1 MKFKNAYTK
10 SKFKGKKMSQEV
22 NTIPDQNLSIRELLD
37 RHSRGLP
44 LGASQKQGEY
54 FDTEI
59 PRYDDLVDMLEHKK
73 QLVKEH
79 KDLTKQIEK
88 EQTAQKQKATAE
100 AVEVAKKQLQDIGSN
115 TTNVVS

>member
-10 SKFKGKKMSQEV
+10 SKFKGKKMDQTV
-22 NTIPDQNLSIRELLD
+22 NTVPDQNLSIRQLLD

-44 LGASQKQGEY
+44 LGASQNQGEY

-59 PRYDDLVDMLEHKK
+59 PIFDDLVDMMEHKK
-73 QLVKEH
+73 NLVQEH

-88 EQTAQKQKATAE
+88 EQKAQKEKAIAE
-100 AVEVAKKQLQDIGSN
+100 EIAKTKSIKTDES
-115 TTNVVS
+115 

>member
-10 SKFKGKKMSQEV
+10 NKWKGKKMDQTV
-22 NTIPDQNLSIRELLD
+22 NTVPDQNLSIRQLLD

-44 LGASQKQGEY
+44 LGASQNHGEY

-59 PRYDDLVDMLEHKK
+59 PRFDDLVDMMEHKK
-73 QLVKEH
+73 NLVQEH

-88 EQTAQKQKATAE
+88 EQKAQKEKAIATA
-100 AVEVAKKQLQDIGSN
+100 VANEIAKTKSIKTDES
-115 TTNVVS
+115 